1 MLLDSF
7 VNTEQQRVIGIFY
20 FWWVWCP
27 GGALVEDELNVAFQG
42 ALSEIEYAVCLIKT
56 QAVFWGQQISAKRSN

>member
-7 VNTEQQRVIGIFY
+7 VNTAESDWDFLFLVGWFG
-20 FWWVWCP
+20 VP
-27 GGALVEDELNVAFQG
+27 VVEDELNVAFQG
-42 ALSEIEYAVCLIKT
+42 ALSEIEYGVCLIKT